1 MLENL
6 VEARTA
12 VIERAIPQI
21 PEGLRPAFASLRQYH
36 LSAALWQLMKENKE
50 GMAEL
55 VHTNQLPG
63 ETAIFKGVELPEYK
77 PPKMPENWWTL
88 SIEQAA
94 ACVARTH
101 NPAIMVGRFEDLKSI
116 PKAYIEGFICLLS
129 GGQSY
134 TGRSCVIPQYEIVR
148 EFHRRLM
155 QCRSS
160 K

>member
-6 VEARTA
+6 VAARIA
-12 VIERAIPQI
+12 VIERAVLQI

-36 LSAALWQLMKENKE
+36 LSTALWQLMKENKE

-63 ETAIFKGVELPEYK
+63 ETPLFRGVELPDYK

-94 ACVARTH
+94 AHIACTH
-101 NPAIMVGRFEDLKSI
+101 NPAIVVGRFKDLKSI
-116 PKAYIEGFICLLS
+116 PKAYIEGFICILS
-129 GGQSY
+129 EEQRY

-148 EFHRRLM
+148 GFHHRLV
-155 QCRSS
+155 QCRPL